1 MPYIYY
7 FPLIVAFIIWACVQY
22 TGGWEDYAILAIC
35 SVLGVVCKKYKFSR
49 PGMLMAFILATK
61 FESLTLNLIHIY
73 SIEQL
78 LQRPIFLTLCVA
90 ILCLFVYG
98 VSRKNKLEYA

>member
-1 MPYIYY
+1 M
-7 FPLIVAFIIWACVQY
+7 QY